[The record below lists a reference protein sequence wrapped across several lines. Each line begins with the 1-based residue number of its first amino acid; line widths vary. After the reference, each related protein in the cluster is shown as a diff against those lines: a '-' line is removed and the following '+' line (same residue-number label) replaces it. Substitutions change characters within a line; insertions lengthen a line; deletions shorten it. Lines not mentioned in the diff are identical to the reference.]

1 MQSCN
6 ITLRGKTVAWNNISN
21 ILFQNK
27 YGLVYADLDLVPCPS
42 GSRPCPS
49 GSRFVIRGIENRNN
63 YAIIDHT
70 ETAEPLPSVNDDDEK
85 HDNNVSANRNEPQE

>member
-6 ITLRGKTVAWNNISN
+6 ITLRGTKVACNNISN

-27 YGLVYADLDLVPCPS
+27 YGLVYADLDLAP
-42 GSRPCPS
+42 GSS

-63 YAIIDHT
+63 YAIIDLT
-70 ETAEPLPSVNDDDEK
+70 KTAEPLPSDDEDEK
-85 HDNNVSANRNEPQE
+85 HENTVSANRNEP